1 MLPSVSLFGFSVQS
15 MWLMCLAGAGVCCA
29 FVLPR
34 SRRMALP
41 GVDVTNAGAM
51 GLIGILAGGKL
62 LYLLTIAPLLVQNWR
77 QLVQAPALLAE
88 ITLTSGTVYYGGLL
102 GFIAAVHWYLRRYRL
117 NAPLFW
123 DCLAPVLP
131 LFHVFGRIGCFLN
144 GCCYGV
150 ESRRFGLAFTRS
162 LSAPNGV
169 PYFPVQLAEAAFEAL
184 IFLLVWRFALRTE
197 GHGKALPFY
206 LLLYAPVRF
215 LLEFLRGDAVRGIW
229 FGLSTSQWLSLALFA
244 FCASALCRAR
254 KRCASK
260 CGGPGAPPSV

>member
-1 MLPSVSLFGFSVQS
+1 
-15 MWLMCLAGAGVCCA
+15 MCI
-29 FVLPR
+29 R
-34 SRRMALP
+34 DR
-41 GVDVTNAGAM
+41 
-51 GLIGILAGGKL
+51 
-62 LYLLTIAPLLVQNWR
+62 
-77 QLVQAPALLAE
+77 

-102 GFIAAVHWYLRRYRL
+102 GFIASVHWYLHRYHL

-123 DCLAPVLP
+123 DCLAPALP

-150 ESRRFGLAFTRS
+150 ESRHFGLAFTCS

-244 FCASALCRAR
+244 FCASALCRNR
-254 KRCASK
+254 KKRTSK
-260 CGGPGAPPSV
+260 CGGSGAPPSV